1 MMRWRDFSS
10 TPITYHCAEIKHI
23 GMKKKIKDFAVMDGI
38 NVWVT
43 GLDSVPPTMMKKVI
57 VHIHISTE

>member
-1 MMRWRDFSS
+1 MKWRDFSS

-23 GMKKKIKDFAVMDGI
+23 GMKNRTKDSAVMDGI

-43 GLDSVPPTMMKKVI
+43 GLDSVPPTMTKNVI
-57 VHIHISTE
+57 YKEVN